1 MQIYLRLYFETG
13 TANFYTIDSE
23 HPTLRGLF
31 ILQSVNKEVKK
42 ITNAGWRTICP
53 VTCTLDGSLS
63 LKTRRLQSDHSDE
76 PLIPDLFRRREQV
89 LRQDHL
95 QLPAGKEGE
104 LLRDQHTLETV
115 EKEKYVE
122 KNFYQIYVK
131 YMGRALEEIECRAV
145 QNHYNLFYPKCHDVR
160 TAQPGDQPVQ
170 TAARKQRILQ

>member
-13 TANFYTIDSE
+13 TANFYTIDSD

-42 ITNAGWRTICP
+42 IKNAGWRTICP
-53 VTCTLDGSLS
+53 VTCTLDG
-63 LKTRRLQSDHSDE
+63 RLITDIRGVQSNHGDE
-76 PLIPDLFRRREQV
+76 PLLPHFFRRREQV

-95 QLPAGKEGE
+95 QLPARKEGGRG
-104 LLRDQHTLETV
+104 LTQHTLEAV

-160 TAQPGDQPVQ
+160 VVQAGDQPVQ
-170 TAARKQRILQ
+170 ASAGKQRILQ

>member
-13 TANFYTIDSE
+13 TANFYTIDSD

-31 ILQSVNKEVKK
+31 VLQSVNKEVKK
-42 ITNAGWRTICP
+42 IKNAGWRTICP
-53 VTCTLDGSLS
+53 VTCTLDG
-63 LKTRRLQSDHSDE
+63 RLFSDARIVQSEHSDE
-76 PLIPDLFRRREQV
+76 PLVPDFFRRREQV
-89 LRQDHL
+89 LREGQL
-95 QLPAGKEGE
+95 QLSAREEGAPG
-104 LLRDQHTLETV
+104 LTQHTLESV

-160 TAQPGDQPVQ
+160 SPHPGHQPVQ
-170 TAARKQRILQ
+170 AAARKQRILQ